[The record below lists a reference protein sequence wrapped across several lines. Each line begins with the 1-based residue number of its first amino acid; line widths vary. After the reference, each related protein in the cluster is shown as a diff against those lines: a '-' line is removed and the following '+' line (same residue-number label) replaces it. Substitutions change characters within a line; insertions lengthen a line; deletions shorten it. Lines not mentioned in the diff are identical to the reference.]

1 VVGVTHCG
9 VRCLSFLKPLVAWRI
24 GGTGDMPVESLF
36 PEGGGCIKLASSAG
50 WSRILGIDAVG
61 GSPYC
66 DFANKCGGMTSCCS
80 PGRRAVT
87 LAEVILDLVGEIGDK
102 LGSLC
107 QVGPPDGMV
116 MERFWNARKPG
127 QRTWIDRRQLWEAP
141 VDDGRHIVCGSEV
154 ASSLT

>member
-1 VVGVTHCG
+1 

-87 LAEVILDLVGEIGDK
+87 LAEVILDRVGEIGDK
-102 LGSLC
+102 LGSLLP
-107 QVGPPDGMV
+107 GRPPRRDGHGAFL
-116 MERFWNARKPG
+116 ECPEARAADL
-127 QRTWIDRRQLWEAP
+127 DRPAP
-141 VDDGRHIVCGSEV
+141 ALGG
-154 ASSLT
+154 ASR